1 MDYPHPLVTLRPDGS
16 FDHSKVYDAGIGAW
30 DKVAIAYG
38 YQDFPLGTD
47 ETRALTAV
55 LDEGHKKD
63 LWYLSNQDLDAHPR
77 VDQWSNG
84 TDAVAELK
92 RMMEVRRVALSRFG
106 EQAIRLNEPMAT
118 IEEVLVPLYLH
129 HRYQVEAAASSVGG
143 IYFTYALRG
152 DGREPVRYAPAA
164 EQKAAVDALLA
175 TLKPSELVLPADLL
189 RKIPPRPSGYGATRE
204 LFPRYTGQMFDA
216 IAPAVV
222 AADLVAG
229 YLLDD
234 ARAAR
239 LVQQHA
245 LDPTM
250 PGLDWVLDRV
260 LQATANPATANAYEA
275 EIGRAVHR
283 VVIERL
289 MTLAGNAEMPQVR
302 ALATGR
308 LLPYRNLTLSEP
320 TDAVSA
326 HRMAIAADVRRFL
339 DRPLAPAAR
348 LEIPAV
354 PPGAPI
360 GEPAMDW
367 LRRIEPPCSVWD

>member
-1 MDYPHPLVTLRPDGS
+1 
-16 FDHSKVYDAGIGAW
+16 
-30 DKVAIAYG
+30 
-38 YQDFPLGTD
+38 
-47 ETRALTAV
+47 
-55 LDEGHKKD
+55 
-63 LWYLSNQDLDAHPR
+63 

-106 EQAIRLNEPMAT
+106 EQTIRLNEPMAT

-143 IYFTYALRG
+143 IYFVYAMRG
-152 DGREPVRYAPAA
+152 DGREPVRPAPAV

-175 TLKPSELVLPADLL
+175 TLKPSELALPLDLL
-189 RKIPPRPSGYGATRE
+189 RKIPPRPSGYGMSRE

-216 IAPAVV
+216 ISPSVV

-229 YLLDD
+229 FLLDD

-239 LVQQHA
+239 LVEQHA
-245 LDPTM
+245 LDPNM

-260 LQATANPATANAYEA
+260 LQATSNPSTTNGYEA

-289 MTLAGNAEMPQVR
+289 MTLAGGAEMPQVR
-302 ALATGR
+302 AIAMAR
-308 LLPYRNLTLSEP
+308 LLPYKNVTIEP

-326 HRMAIAADVRRFL
+326 HRAAIAADVRRFL
-339 DRPLAPAAR
+339 DRPLAPTTR
-348 LEIPAV
+348 LEIPTA

-360 GEPAMDW
+360 GEPGMDW
-367 LRRIEPPCSVWD
+367 LRRLEPPCSIWED